1 MKKYL
6 IVCVLLISFGSLQA
20 QFDHYFLDKSLRI
33 DFTHAGTDSTE
44 WFALDE
50 LIEEPFW
57 GGSKTKLIDT
67 FLYGEYQVKVF
78 DEKTSELLYS
88 RGFSSLFGEWQTT
101 IESKQMCRSFNE
113 TTLIPYPKN
122 PVIITLNS
130 RNHDGVSEEKF
141 SLRIDPESYFIRPAK
156 PSTASVFDVQI
167 NAPSDKAVDIVILGD
182 GYTAAEMGTFIA
194 DCEHFGEMMFGFEPF
209 KSWQKSFNIR
219 AVMVTSAET
228 GSRIPGDK
236 IYPSTAL
243 SSSYYT
249 FDSERY
255 CMTYDPKAV
264 RDFAGLTPYDQIY
277 ILVNSEKY
285 GGGGIY
291 NFYSLSASRNKLSG
305 EIIVHEFG
313 HGFAGLGDEYF
324 DSSTSYND
332 FYNPLVEP
340 WEPNLTTMVNFDS
353 KWEKFVGDS
362 IPVPTPA
369 IKRYSQT
376 IGVFEGGGYVAKGVF
391 RPRQDCLMHTFKGH
405 TFCAVCEDAIIQ
417 MIRFYTE

>member
-1 MKKYL
+1 
-6 IVCVLLISFGSLQA
+6 
-20 QFDHYFLDKSLRI
+20 
-33 DFTHAGTDSTE
+33 
-44 WFALDE
+44 
-50 LIEEPFW
+50 
-57 GGSKTKLIDT
+57 SKTKLIDS
-67 FLYGEYQVKVF
+67 FKYGEYQVKVF
-78 DEKTSELLYS
+78 DEKTSDLLYS

-101 IESKQMCRSFNE
+101 VESKQMSRSFNE
-113 TTLIPYPKN
+113 TVLIPFPKET
-122 PVIITLNS
+122 VILTLLS

-141 SLRIDPESYFIRPAK
+141 RLRIDPASYFIRPAK
-156 PSTASVFDVQI
+156 PSTASVFKVQI
-167 NAPSDKAVDIVILGD
+167 NAPSENAVDIVILGD
-182 GYTAAEMGTFIA
+182 GYTAAEMGNFIA

-209 KSWQKSFNIR
+209 KTWQKAFNIR
-219 AVMVTSAET
+219 AVMVASAES

-236 IYPSTAL
+236 VYPSTAL

-255 CMTYDPKAV
+255 CMTYDHKTL

-291 NFYSLSASRNKLSG
+291 NFYSLSASKNKLSG

-332 FYNPLVEP
+332 FYNPMVEP
-340 WEPNLTTMVNFDS
+340 WEPNLTTMVDFES
-353 KWEKFVGDS
+353 KWKQFLSDS
-362 IPVPTPA
+362 VPVPTPSTKKYNEA
-369 IKRYSQT
+369 

-405 TFCAVCEDAIIQ
+405 TFCAVCEDAIIK